1 MTPPA
6 LVPDDFRRL
15 GHEIVELVAAY
26 LAGLRARPVFRP
38 MDPRERRALLEQPLG
53 EAGAAPEVIL
63 EAFRGAVLPHPMGNG
78 HPRFFG
84 WVNSPPAPIGVLAE
98 FLAAAMNPSCAGGDH
113 AAIYLERGVIRWLME
128 LVGFPTAESMGLL
141 VSGGSMAA
149 LIGLAAA
156 RHRVAA
162 AQGWNV
168 RDDGL
173 QAGHPPLMLYVAEE
187 GHSCLRKAAEL
198 LGLGAAS
205 IRTIPVDADFRMSV
219 PALRD
224 AVTADRAAGRVPA
237 CVAASAGT
245 VSTGAVDPLDA
256 LADICAEHGLWF
268 HVDGAYGGF
277 GVLDPARASRY
288 TGLERAD
295 SLALDPHKWLSV
307 PIECGAVLVRD
318 GVVLRE
324 AFSLVPPYLRTE
336 EGKGFGGL
344 PWFSE
349 YGPEQT
355 RGFRALKLW
364 MVLQHL
370 GRRGVASLVA
380 RHIALAT
387 HLAACVDAAPD
398 LERLAP
404 VELSIVCF
412 RYVPPGLRGDHARL
426 NDLNQR
432 IMEAIQSGGN
442 AFLTGT
448 VLRGD
453 FALRACVLHYATT
466 EDDVAALVD
475 VVRTTG
481 AALAGERAR

>member
-1 MTPPA
+1 A
-6 LVPDDFRRL
+6 
-15 GHEIVELVAAY
+15 
-26 LAGLRARPVFRP
+26 
-38 MDPRERRALLEQPLG
+38 
-53 EAGAAPEVIL
+53 
-63 EAFRGAVLPHPMGNG
+63 MGNG

-113 AAIYLERGVIRWLME
+113 AAIYLERGVIRWLMD
-128 LVGFPTAESMGLL
+128 LVGFPTAGSMGLL
-141 VSGGSMAA
+141 VSGGSMAS
-149 LIGLAAA
+149 LIGLTAA

-198 LGLGAAS
+198 LGLGEAS
-205 IRTIPVDADFRMSV
+205 
-219 PALRD
+219 
-224 AVTADRAAGRVPA
+224 
-237 CVAASAGT
+237 
-245 VSTGAVDPLDA
+245 
-256 LADICAEHGLWF
+256 
-268 HVDGAYGGF
+268 
-277 GVLDPARASRY
+277 
-288 TGLERAD
+288 
-295 SLALDPHKWLSV
+295 
-307 PIECGAVLVRD
+307 
-318 GVVLRE
+318 
-324 AFSLVPPYLRTE
+324 SLVPPYLRTE

-442 AFLTGT
+442 
-448 VLRGD
+448 
-453 FALRACVLHYATT
+453 
-466 EDDVAALVD
+466 
-475 VVRTTG
+475 
-481 AALAGERAR
+481 

>member
-1 MTPPA
+1 
-6 LVPDDFRRL
+6 
-15 GHEIVELVAAY
+15 
-26 LAGLRARPVFRP
+26 
-38 MDPRERRALLEQPLG
+38 
-53 EAGAAPEVIL
+53 
-63 EAFRGAVLPHPMGNG
+63 
-78 HPRFFG
+78 
-84 WVNSPPAPIGVLAE
+84 
-98 FLAAAMNPSCAGGDH
+98 
-113 AAIYLERGVIRWLME
+113 
-128 LVGFPTAESMGLL
+128 
-141 VSGGSMAA
+141 
-149 LIGLAAA
+149 
-156 RHRVAA
+156 
-162 AQGWNV
+162 
-168 RDDGL
+168 
-173 QAGHPPLMLYVAEE
+173 
-187 GHSCLRKAAEL
+187 
-198 LGLGAAS
+198 
-205 IRTIPVDADFRMSV
+205 
-219 PALRD
+219 
-224 AVTADRAAGRVPA
+224 
-237 CVAASAGT
+237 
-245 VSTGAVDPLDA
+245 
-256 LADICAEHGLWF
+256 
-268 HVDGAYGGF
+268 
-277 GVLDPARASRY
+277 
-288 TGLERAD
+288 
-295 SLALDPHKWLSV
+295 
-307 PIECGAVLVRD
+307 VLVRN

-412 RYVPPGLRGDHARL
+412 RYVPPGLWGDHARV
-426 NDLNQR
+426 NALNQR

-448 VLRGD
+448 VLRGN

-466 EDDVAALVD
+466 EEDVAALVD

-481 AALAGERAR
+481 AALASERAR